1 MSRLG
6 QLRQTA
12 GFGAALYAQRAGTQ
26 YLARVRHEPLAM
38 LQTRKGFDDPY
49 AIYRLMREQGTLSLT
64 PNNNWSTA
72 SHRVC
77 NAVLRDRKFGVVQDE
92 QLDLSF
98 LGMNPPDHTRLRRL
112 AQPMFSP
119 KMLPA
124 FRTRIE
130 NTVGDLLDQAAATA
144 ARGGS
149 FDLISA
155 FAAPLPISVITELLG
170 IPDADSREFAEH
182 GAVVGSA
189 LDGVKSLRHA
199 ARFQAANAKLHT
211 LFEGLF
217 DLRRREPADDLISR
231 LIAAEGDQVKPSE
244 LEPMVFLLL
253 IAGFETTV
261 NLIGNCVLAL
271 MQNPEQWEALRA
283 DPEGMA
289 PKAVEEALRYDPP
302 VQGTSRIALEDTE
315 LEGQHVRRGQ
325 WVVTMIGGAGRDPE
339 VYERPEAFDIQR
351 ESPAEHLAF
360 SSGIHYCVGQP
371 LARMEATIAMQLLA
385 ERMPRLR
392 LAGAPRRRRTSTIR
406 GLRGLV
412 VRGG

>member
-6 QLRQTA
+6 QTA
-12 GFGAALYAQRAGTQ
+12 GFAAALYAQRARTQ
-26 YLARVRHEPLAM
+26 YLAHVRHEPLAM
-38 LQTRKGFDDPY
+38 LQTRKGLNDPY
-49 AIYRLMREQGTLSLT
+49 AIYRLMREQGTLRLT
-64 PNNNWSTA
+64 ANGNWATA

-119 KMLPA
+119 KTLPA
-124 FRTRIE
+124 FRARIE
-130 NTVGDLLDQAAATA
+130 RTVGELLDRAPAG
-144 ARGGS
+144 RGA
-149 FDLISA
+149 FDLVSA

-170 IPDADSREFAEH
+170 IPDADSREFSRH

-189 LDGVKSLRHA
+189 LDGIKSLRHA
-199 ARFQAANAKLHT
+199 ARFQRANAELHT

-231 LIAAEGDQVKPSE
+231 LIAAEGDQVKPGE

-271 MQNPEQWEALRA
+271 MKNPDQWEALRA

-289 PKAVEEALRYDPP
+289 PKAVEEALRFDPP

-315 LEGQHVRRGQ
+315 LEGQRVRRGQ
-325 WVVTMIGGAGRDPE
+325 WVLTMIGAAGRDPE
-339 VYERPEAFDIQR
+339 VYERPDVFDIHR
-351 ESPAEHLAF
+351 ETGVEHLAF

-371 LARMEATIAMQLLA
+371 LARMEATIAMQVLA

-392 LAGAPRRRRTSTIR
+392 VAGAVRRRRTSTIR
-406 GLRGLV
+406 GVGRLP
-412 VRGG
+412 VRG